1 MFGNFTE
8 EARKVLVMA
17 KKEMTSLKHPYV
29 GSEHLL
35 LAILKKDNIVSE
47 KLKDYNL
54 DYNRMREEIINTIGI
69 GKRESEW
76 FLYTPLLKRVIE
88 NAIVDSKENNNG
100 EVKIEHLFSS
110 LLEEGEGVAIR
121 IMLSMNIDID
131 ELYNDFV
138 IQISTPKKKKN
149 KKKLLLEELGVD
161 LTKKAMEGKLDPVIG
176 REVEIKRILEVLSR
190 RTKNN
195 PILIGEAGVGK
206 TAIVEELSR
215 LIVSGDVPMSLRN
228 KRIISLD
235 MATAVA
241 GTKYRG
247 EFEDRIRKILK
258 EIESNDDIILF
269 IDEIHTL
276 VTASKNGDVDFL
288 NMLKPGLDRGDIKI
302 IGATT
307 TQEFEENL
315 LKDKAFLRRFERIE
329 VAEPD
334 QETTVKILM
343 GTTKKIEK
351 STGVRWP
358 YTNWVL
364 ENVCKFIVD
373 MTSEYKRVY
382 ENNSRYPD
390 VSLALLSKCFTY
402 ARFENSDI
410 VTFKHIYAAIKNCNS
425 VYPDVVQKELVKFK
439 EEFKEFLEKEK
450 VEL

>member
-1 MFGNFTE
+1 MDNNDFMEYSPFSNGFSMLNTYAE
-8 EARKVLVMA
+8 DLS
-17 KKEMTSLKHPYV
+17 KKEYV
-29 GSEHLL
+29 TNP
-35 LAILKKDNIVSE
+35 AIA
-47 KLKDYNL
+47 
-54 DYNRMREEIINTIGI
+54 REEEI
-69 GKRESEW
+69 
-76 FLYTPLLKRVIE
+76 
-88 NAIVDSKENNNG
+88 
-100 EVKIEHLFSS
+100 
-110 LLEEGEGVAIR
+110 
-121 IMLSMNIDID
+121 
-131 ELYNDFV
+131 
-138 IQISTPKKKKN
+138 
-149 KKKLLLEELGVD
+149 KKLILVLLSPEKSAV
-161 LTKKAMEGKLDPVIG
+161 LTGKPGI
-176 REVEIKRILEVLSR
+176 
-190 RTKNN
+190 
-195 PILIGEAGVGK
+195 GK
-206 TAIVEELSR
+206 TAIVEGLNY
-215 LIVSGDVPMSLRN
+215 LIQRKEVPNALLNSKIYKINTSSL
-228 KRIISLD
+228 L
-235 MATAVA
+235 
-241 GTKYRG
+241 GTYTSDGVQDSKLQLL
-247 EFEDRIRKILK
+247 IN
-258 EIESNDDIILF
+258 EIMGKKDIILF

-288 NMLKPGLDRGDIKI
+288 NMLKPGLDRGEIKI

>member
-1 MFGNFTE
+1 MDNNDFMEYNPSPFSNRFSMLNTYAE
-8 EARKVLVMA
+8 DLS
-17 KKEMTSLKHPYV
+17 KKEYITNP
-29 GSEHLL
+29 
-35 LAILKKDNIVSE
+35 AIA
-47 KLKDYNL
+47 
-54 DYNRMREEIINTIGI
+54 REEEI
-69 GKRESEW
+69 
-76 FLYTPLLKRVIE
+76 
-88 NAIVDSKENNNG
+88 
-100 EVKIEHLFSS
+100 
-110 LLEEGEGVAIR
+110 
-121 IMLSMNIDID
+121 
-131 ELYNDFV
+131 
-138 IQISTPKKKKN
+138 
-149 KKKLLLEELGVD
+149 KKLILVLLSPEKSAV
-161 LTKKAMEGKLDPVIG
+161 LTGKPGI
-176 REVEIKRILEVLSR
+176 
-190 RTKNN
+190 
-195 PILIGEAGVGK
+195 GK
-206 TAIVEELSR
+206 TAIVEGLNY
-215 LIVSGDVPMSLRN
+215 LIQRKEVPNALLNTKIYKINTSSL
-228 KRIISLD
+228 L
-235 MATAVA
+235 
-241 GTKYRG
+241 GTYTSDG
-247 EFEDRIRKILK
+247 VEDSKLQLLIN
-258 EIESNDDIILF
+258 EIMGKKDIILF

-288 NMLKPGLDRGDIKI
+288 NMLKPGLDRCDIKI

-329 VAEPD
+329 IAEPD
-334 QETTVKILM
+334 QETTVKILI

-439 EEFKEFLEKEK
+439 ETFKEFLEKEK

>member
-1 MFGNFTE
+1 MDNNDFMEYNPSPFSNRFSMLNTYAE
-8 EARKVLVMA
+8 DLS
-17 KKEMTSLKHPYV
+17 KKEYITNP
-29 GSEHLL
+29 
-35 LAILKKDNIVSE
+35 AIA
-47 KLKDYNL
+47 
-54 DYNRMREEIINTIGI
+54 REEEI
-69 GKRESEW
+69 
-76 FLYTPLLKRVIE
+76 
-88 NAIVDSKENNNG
+88 
-100 EVKIEHLFSS
+100 
-110 LLEEGEGVAIR
+110 
-121 IMLSMNIDID
+121 
-131 ELYNDFV
+131 
-138 IQISTPKKKKN
+138 
-149 KKKLLLEELGVD
+149 KKLILVLLSPEKSAV
-161 LTKKAMEGKLDPVIG
+161 LTGKPGI
-176 REVEIKRILEVLSR
+176 
-190 RTKNN
+190 
-195 PILIGEAGVGK
+195 GK
-206 TAIVEELSR
+206 TAIVEGLNY
-215 LIVSGDVPMSLRN
+215 LIQRKEVPNALLNSKIYKINTSSL
-228 KRIISLD
+228 L
-235 MATAVA
+235 
-241 GTKYRG
+241 GTYTSDG
-247 EFEDRIRKILK
+247 VEDSKLQLLIN
-258 EIESNDDIILF
+258 EIMGKKDIILF

-288 NMLKPGLDRGDIKI
+288 NMLKPGLDRGEIKI

-334 QETTVKILM
+334 QETTVKILI

-439 EEFKEFLEKEK
+439 ETFKEFLEKEK

>member
-1 MFGNFTE
+1 MDNNDFMEYNPSPFSNRFSMLNTYAE
-8 EARKVLVMA
+8 DLS
-17 KKEMTSLKHPYV
+17 KKEYV
-29 GSEHLL
+29 TNP
-35 LAILKKDNIVSE
+35 AIA
-47 KLKDYNL
+47 
-54 DYNRMREEIINTIGI
+54 REEEI
-69 GKRESEW
+69 
-76 FLYTPLLKRVIE
+76 
-88 NAIVDSKENNNG
+88 
-100 EVKIEHLFSS
+100 
-110 LLEEGEGVAIR
+110 
-121 IMLSMNIDID
+121 
-131 ELYNDFV
+131 
-138 IQISTPKKKKN
+138 
-149 KKKLLLEELGVD
+149 KKLILVLLSPEKSAV
-161 LTKKAMEGKLDPVIG
+161 LTGKPGI
-176 REVEIKRILEVLSR
+176 
-190 RTKNN
+190 
-195 PILIGEAGVGK
+195 GK
-206 TAIVEELSR
+206 TAIVEGLNY
-215 LIVSGDVPMSLRN
+215 LIQRKEVPNALLNTKIYKINTSSL
-228 KRIISLD
+228 L
-235 MATAVA
+235 
-241 GTKYRG
+241 GTYTNDG
-247 EFEDRIRKILK
+247 VEDSKLQLLIN
-258 EIESNDDIILF
+258 EIMGKKDIILF

-329 VAEPD
+329 IAEPD
-334 QETTVKILM
+334 QETTVKILV

-364 ENVCKFIVD
+364 ENVCKFIVG

-439 EEFKEFLEKEK
+439 ETFKEFLEKEK

>member
-1 MFGNFTE
+1 MDNNDFMEYSPFSNGFSMLNTYAE
-8 EARKVLVMA
+8 DLS
-17 KKEMTSLKHPYV
+17 KKEYV
-29 GSEHLL
+29 TNP
-35 LAILKKDNIVSE
+35 AIA
-47 KLKDYNL
+47 
-54 DYNRMREEIINTIGI
+54 REEEI
-69 GKRESEW
+69 
-76 FLYTPLLKRVIE
+76 
-88 NAIVDSKENNNG
+88 
-100 EVKIEHLFSS
+100 
-110 LLEEGEGVAIR
+110 
-121 IMLSMNIDID
+121 
-131 ELYNDFV
+131 
-138 IQISTPKKKKN
+138 
-149 KKKLLLEELGVD
+149 KKLILVLLSPEKSAV
-161 LTKKAMEGKLDPVIG
+161 LTGKPGI
-176 REVEIKRILEVLSR
+176 
-190 RTKNN
+190 
-195 PILIGEAGVGK
+195 GK
-206 TAIVEELSR
+206 TAIVEGLNY
-215 LIVSGDVPMSLRN
+215 LIQRKEVPNALLNTKIYKINTSSL
-228 KRIISLD
+228 L
-235 MATAVA
+235 
-241 GTKYRG
+241 GTYTNDG
-247 EFEDRIRKILK
+247 VEDSKLQLLIN
-258 EIESNDDIILF
+258 EIMGKKDIILF

-329 VAEPD
+329 IAEPD
-334 QETTVKILM
+334 QETTVKILV

-364 ENVCKFIVD
+364 ENVCKFIVG

-402 ARFENSDI
+402 ARFENSNI

>member
-1 MFGNFTE
+1 MDNNDFMEYSPFSNGFSMLNTYAE
-8 EARKVLVMA
+8 DLS
-17 KKEMTSLKHPYV
+17 KKEYV
-29 GSEHLL
+29 TNP
-35 LAILKKDNIVSE
+35 AIA
-47 KLKDYNL
+47 
-54 DYNRMREEIINTIGI
+54 REEEI
-69 GKRESEW
+69 
-76 FLYTPLLKRVIE
+76 
-88 NAIVDSKENNNG
+88 
-100 EVKIEHLFSS
+100 
-110 LLEEGEGVAIR
+110 
-121 IMLSMNIDID
+121 
-131 ELYNDFV
+131 
-138 IQISTPKKKKN
+138 
-149 KKKLLLEELGVD
+149 KKLILVLLSPEKSAV
-161 LTKKAMEGKLDPVIG
+161 LTGKPGI
-176 REVEIKRILEVLSR
+176 
-190 RTKNN
+190 
-195 PILIGEAGVGK
+195 GK
-206 TAIVEELSR
+206 TAIVEGLNY
-215 LIVSGDVPMSLRN
+215 LIQRKEVPNALLNTKIYKINTSSL
-228 KRIISLD
+228 L
-235 MATAVA
+235 
-241 GTKYRG
+241 GTYTNDG
-247 EFEDRIRKILK
+247 VEDSKLQLLIN
-258 EIESNDDIILF
+258 EIMGKKDIILF

-329 VAEPD
+329 IAEPD
-334 QETTVKILM
+334 QETTVKILI

-439 EEFKEFLEKEK
+439 ETFKEFLEKEK